1 MFRKNYCQILIA
13 DSAGIYLF
21 KAKANCRTIYET
33 GQKLTERNQDNVTD
47 VVWCLFLLTFNIFH
61 TLFWCFYY

>member
-13 DSAGIYLF
+13 NSAGIYLF

-47 VVWCLFLLTFNIFH
+47 VVLVSFFINF
-61 TLFWCFYY
+61 